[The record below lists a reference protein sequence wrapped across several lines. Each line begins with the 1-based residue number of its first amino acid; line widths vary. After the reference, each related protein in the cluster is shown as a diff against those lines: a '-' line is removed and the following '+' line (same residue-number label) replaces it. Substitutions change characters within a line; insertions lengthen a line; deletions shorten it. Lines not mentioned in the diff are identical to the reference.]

1 MRIQEIIFP
10 AISVNYLALGLSLS
24 AQLLDI
30 TLKLYLFSELKVVLF
45 IGWLGRFDNSLTV

>member
-10 AISVNYLALGLSLS
+10 AMSVNYLALGLSLS

-30 TLKLYLFSELKVVLF
+30 TLKLYLFSELKISFL
-45 IGWLGRFDNSLTV
+45 IGRLNHWLTRSI